1 MVPEAPQFSFESAW
15 SRVFS
20 SSVFL
25 LRDERISEQ
34 SAYATSPLALSKK
47 LICLVA
53 DRNLVFLS
61 NVRPFSATAESQ
73 FPGYSTKP
81 IIPCMKSPSIPS
93 WGLSCVLKST
103 VASSFH
109 SFLILWRCWSSRNCI
124 GLLYCSDSISS
135 PSVSPQTPRS
145 LLHMKHLHCGIHRK
159 GECKTASFFAS
170 LPTR

>member
-25 LRDERISEQ
+25 LHDERASEQ

-53 DRNLVFLS
+53 DRNLFFLS
-61 NVRPFSATAESQ
+61 KTGPFSATAESQ

-81 IIPCMKSPSIPS
+81 IIHCMNPPSIPS
-93 WGLSCVLKST
+93 WGLSCRTKST
-103 VASSFH
+103 ATSSFH
-109 SFLILWRCWSSRNCI
+109 SPAALWRCLSSRDCI

-135 PSVSPQTPRS
+135 ASVSFQIPRS
-145 LLHMKHLHCGIHRK
+145 LLHRKHLHCGIHRK

-170 LPTR
+170 LPSR

>member
-25 LRDERISEQ
+25 LRDERISKQ

-53 DRNLVFLS
+53 DRNLVFLLKTG
-61 NVRPFSATAESQ
+61 PFSATAESQ

-81 IIPCMKSPSIPS
+81 IIPCMKSPSILS
-93 WGLSCVLKST
+93 WGLSCQ
-103 VASSFH
+103 SSH
-109 SFLILWRCWSSRNCI
+109 FLDFLVSNQISKFLVWSQILDPNAAK
-124 GLLYCSDSISS
+124 LLNR
-135 PSVSPQTPRS
+135 RS
-145 LLHMKHLHCGIHRK
+145 MRVKR
-159 GECKTASFFAS
+159 
-170 LPTR
+170 